1 MTKTLLGFV
10 VCCGLAA
17 CSSDS
22 PPGASVVLEVTL
34 PDSPLAR
41 TPNATLLRAGDAFTF
56 AGYDNGTVRWG
67 RLSMTGVLSNES
79 SFALAP
85 PVLGPVFAATKKA
98 VPGDQLV
105 VLSITGSPTTP
116 GNYDLTAITHTV
128 GNPAPGAPVT
138 LANLPTGTD
147 PKLVKIAAGAA
158 LSGNLGFVVW
168 GTQVEGVKIQYLL
181 LAADG
186 APTGAPGTALDRDS
200 SLGELPKW
208 DCLATTPGSTG
219 IGFSVLYPTQ
229 DPTKTD
235 WRVAQIDEA
244 GGVTDMSYGLLTVP
258 IDCRIVGSPTS
269 VGGYNIAFRNNSGIG
284 FATYDPP
291 LNPTQSG
298 SVTTFEVAMSPQ
310 SFGDP
315 LHQPIPAW
323 VAAAGNDISIGL
335 DRLGGPLVARFTYDA
350 IPHGARLSLRT
361 QSGQTG
367 PLSAQVNNDDVVYVT
382 YMDRVSASGGGSSTV
397 RYFAKI
403 QSPAKLP

>member
-41 TPNATLLRAGDAFTF
+41 TPGATLLRAGDAFTL

-67 RLSMTGVLSNES
+67 RLSMAGILSNEA
-79 SFALAP
+79 SFALSP
-85 PVLGPVFAATKKA
+85 PVVGPVFAATKKN

-105 VLSITGSPTTP
+105 VLSIANSATTP
-116 GNYDLTAITHTV
+116 GNYDLTAITHAV
-128 GNPAPGAPVT
+128 GNAAPSAPVI
-138 LANLPTGTD
+138 LASLPTGTD

-168 GTQVEGVKIQYLL
+168 GTRVEGVKIQYLL
-181 LAADG
+181 LDADAVPRG
-186 APTGAPGTALDRDS
+186 EPGTALDKDG
-200 SLGELPKW
+200 SLGELPNW
-208 DCLATTPGSTG
+208 DCLAAAPGMTG

-291 LNPTQSG
+291 LSPTQPG
-298 SVTTFEVAMSPQ
+298 NVTTYEVAMSPQ

-361 QSGQTG
+361 QNGQTG
-367 PLSAQVNNDDVVYVT
+367 PVAAQVSDDIVYVT
-382 YMDRVSASGGGSSTV
+382 YTDQVSSSGGASSTV